1 MSTGDVGSSSLHGC
15 VNQYLYIDLAS
26 RPHPS
31 RYGLIFCAAICAG
44 YLTDESCSQSMMHG
58 RVLFLRHTASKARGR
73 TVSSVR
79 CSGRPGVWETWR
91 IGACG

>member
-44 YLTDESCSQSMMHG
+44 YLTDESCSQSMMQEPQSCS
-58 RVLFLRHTASKARGR
+58 VLFC
-73 TVSSVR
+73 SSGIQPV
-79 CSGRPGVWETWR
+79 RPGAGQSLR
-91 IGACG
+91 